1 MTTKL
6 SRLCEAFIEAG
17 WLAAVIVVPLFFNVH
32 SSRVFEPDKISLMR
46 SIALLM
52 AVAWLVKAI
61 NDGFGP
67 LRGSGEETGLS
78 LTSRAPRCGSASAAR
93 RWCCPPCCW
102 CWSTSSAPPSR

>member
-17 WLAAVIVVPLFFNVH
+17 WLAVLIVTPLFFNVH

-52 AVAWLVKAI
+52 AAAWLVKAI
-61 NDGFGP
+61 NDGFGAGRARSGDRPELVEPRPSLWQRVRSTP
-67 LRGSGEETGLS
+67 LVLR
-78 LTSRAPRCGSASAAR
+78 
-93 RWCCPPCCW
+93 PCCW
-102 CWSTSSAPPSR
+102 CWPI